1 LLGYGSVLRAF
12 EKNRRRTDHL
22 QAFVEAKRN
31 YQTDIQRNRM
41 KSKTIGLLAV
51 ITIVGIMFAV
61 FANREPATSLPKSGQ
76 LLFPDLM
83 SVVNDVNEVVIET
96 TEQTMTLVRG
106 EQTWGVKEKAGYRAD
121 MEKVKKMLVGL
132 ADLRIHEPKTKNPEL
147 YERLGLQDKDQ
158 EGSTSKTVTVKT
170 TDNPAAAKLV
180 VGNQRPAKGN
190 PRMSDIYVRKPGDP
204 QTWLVIGNVP
214 IETMPGEWLD
224 KEVIALPTKRVR
236 QVTVTHPK
244 GETLHLSKAKP
255 DDLDFHLDS
264 LPTGFKVSSQ
274 FNVNNVVGTLVQLS
288 LEDVKP
294 QAEVDFSVEP
304 GVSAILETFDGLRL
318 HVHTSK
324 QDEQVWGKFS
334 AEFDAN
340 LIQPSESGA
349 KPEDGQKSDGTETEK
364 GDKDTGADVPKKES
378 LLKKPEEVQ
387 QEVETLNQRVKDWAY
402 ALPSFRVE
410 NFSKLKKDLIEK
422 EK

>member
-1 LLGYGSVLRAF
+1 
-12 EKNRRRTDHL
+12 
-22 QAFVEAKRN
+22 
-31 YQTDIQRNRM
+31 M
-41 KSKTIGLLAV
+41 KSKTIGLLAG
-51 ITIVGIMFAV
+51 ITIVGILLAV
-61 FANREPATSLPKSGQ
+61 FANREPSSSLPQSGQ

-83 SVVNDVNEVVIET
+83 RVVNDVNEVVIET
-96 TEQTMTLVRG
+96 KEETITLVRG
-106 EQTWGVKEKAGYRAD
+106 EQTWGVKEKASYRAD
-121 MEKVKKMLVGL
+121 VEKLKQAIVGL

-158 EGSTSKTVTVKT
+158 EGSTSKMVTVKT
-170 TDNPAAAKLV
+170 TDNPEAAKLV

-204 QTWLVIGNVP
+204 QTWLVIGNVL

-244 GETLHLSKAKP
+244 GDTLHLSKAKP

-264 LPTGFKVSSQ
+264 IPSGFKISSQ

-294 QAEVDFSVEP
+294 QVEVEFLANP
-304 GVSAILETFDGLRL
+304 MMSAVLETFDGLRL

-340 LIQPSESGA
+340 LIQPSETETKLEDTEKSEGA
-349 KPEDGQKSDGTETEK
+349 ETEK
-364 GDKDTGADVPKKES
+364 TDKDTDVKMPEKDS

-410 NFSKLKKDLIEK
+410 NFSKLKKDLISK
-422 EK
+422 E

>member
-1 LLGYGSVLRAF
+1 MQQHERDDADIDALDPDFLGRDTLQIEQRETERWRQKRGLQVDRDQHREPIDRRLLRHMVAEFHADDHPG
-12 EKNRRRTDHL
+12 KNRQNDQGYL
-22 QAFVEAKRN
+22 QPIEEEAQRKDDPHDQEQ
-31 YQTDIQRNRM
+31 QTPVAETGTED
-41 KSKTIGLLAV
+41 
-51 ITIVGIMFAV
+51 
-61 FANREPATSLPKSGQ
+61 Q
-76 LLFPDLM
+76 LL
-83 SVVNDVNEVVIET
+83 ND
-96 TEQTMTLVRG
+96 
-106 EQTWGVKEKAGYRAD
+106 
-121 MEKVKKMLVGL
+121 
-132 ADLRIHEPKTKNPEL
+132 
-147 YERLGLQDKDQ
+147 
-158 EGSTSKTVTVKT
+158 
-170 TDNPAAAKLV
+170 V
-180 VGNQRPAKGN
+180 VGNAK
-190 PRMSDIYVRKPGDP
+190 
-204 QTWLVIGNVP
+204 
-214 IETMPGEWLD
+214 WLD

-264 LPTGFKVSSQ
+264 IPTGFKVSSQ

-304 GVSAILETFDGLRL
+304 VVSAILETFDGLRL

-349 KPEDGQKSDGTETEK
+349 KPEDGQKSDGTKTEK
-364 GDKDTGADVPKKES
+364 GDKDTGTDVPKKES

-410 NFSKLKKDLIEK
+410 NFSKLKKDLISKK
-422 EK
+422 E

>member
-1 LLGYGSVLRAF
+1 
-12 EKNRRRTDHL
+12 
-22 QAFVEAKRN
+22 
-31 YQTDIQRNRM
+31 M
-41 KSKTIGLLAV
+41 KSKTIALLAG
-51 ITIVGIMFAV
+51 ITIVGILLAV
-61 FANREPATSLPKSGQ
+61 FANREPSSSLPQSGQ

-83 SVVNDVNEVVIET
+83 NSVNDVNEVVIET
-96 TEQTMTLVRG
+96 KEQTITLVRG

-121 MEKVKKMLVGL
+121 VEKVKQAIVGL
-132 ADLRIHEPKTKNPEL
+132 ADLRIHEPKTQNPEL
-147 YERLGLQDKDQ
+147 YERLGLQDKDK

-170 TDNPAAAKLV
+170 ADNPEAAKLV
-180 VGNQRPAKGN
+180 VGNQKPAKGN
-190 PRMSDIYVRKPGDP
+190 PRMSDIYVRKLGDP

-224 KEVIALPTKRVR
+224 KEVTALPTKRVR

-244 GETLHLSKAKP
+244 GDTLHLSKAKS

-264 LPTGFKVSSQ
+264 IPSGYKISSQ

-288 LEDVKP
+288 LEEVKP
-294 QAEVDFSVEP
+294 QAEVDFVAKP
-304 GVSAILETFDGLRL
+304 GVSAVLETFDGLRL

-340 LIQPSESGA
+340 LIQPSEPEPKLETTEKSEGA
-349 KPEDGQKSDGTETEK
+349 ETEK
-364 GDKDTGADVPKKES
+364 ADTDVETPKKES

-387 QEVETLNQRVKDWAY
+387 KEVETLNQRVKDWAY

-410 NFSKLKKDLIEK
+410 NFSKLKKDLISKDEK
-422 EK
+422 G